1 MSVHHQS
8 SPWIL
13 ASHQGD
19 ISFITLNRV
28 DEGNRVTNQ
37 MALDLCLALDA
48 SNQSRVIVLNANGS
62 EFCLGRDM
70 PPPKPGSGTT
80 AQDVLKNDT
89 EPVLKLFDAFNRCVQ
104 PVVCAVQG
112 KAWGIG
118 MVLAAVADVTLAST
132 NSTFRLRELE
142 RGIPPCIAMA
152 PLLDR
157 MPVKALAHL
166 VFSTQEMNAATAL
179 TTGVVS
185 QLVNQDA
192 AGQLLTQ
199 EVAALTQMMLSFPD
213 ASIQAVKH
221 YLKTAPRYHETNA
234 AHYGASLLANVLSSR

>member
-1 MSVHHQS
+1 
-8 SPWIL
+8 
-13 ASHQGD
+13 
-19 ISFITLNRV
+19 
-28 DEGNRVTNQ
+28 
-37 MALDLCLALDA
+37 
-48 SNQSRVIVLNANGS
+48 
-62 EFCLGRDM
+62 
-70 PPPKPGSGTT
+70 
-80 AQDVLKNDT
+80 
-89 EPVLKLFDAFNRCVQ
+89 
-104 PVVCAVQG
+104 
-112 KAWGIG
+112 
-118 MVLAAVADVTLAST
+118 
-132 NSTFRLRELE
+132 
-142 RGIPPCIAMA
+142 MA